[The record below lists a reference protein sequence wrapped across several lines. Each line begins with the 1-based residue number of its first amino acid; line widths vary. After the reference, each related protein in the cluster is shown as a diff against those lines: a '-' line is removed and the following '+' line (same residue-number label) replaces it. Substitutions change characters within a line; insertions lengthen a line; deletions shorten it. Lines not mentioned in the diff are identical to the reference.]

1 MLELRKIYCFPLCW
15 CSALAWADE
24 AVHDYRTQ
32 SSPTMA
38 RFYTVEDNGR
48 SVRDVVEV
56 AVIADPDA
64 RPSRVIVTG
73 RSRVKKK
80 AEPAKDRRVSL
91 KVSVE
96 SVYRDSFAEFRCERY
111 GFYYTSNGDCVVP
124 AWSFRST
131 VKKNTLGLLA
141 APVKN

>member
-1 MLELRKIYCFPLCW
+1 MLELRKICCFPLCW
-15 CSALAWADE
+15 CSAFAWADE

-48 SVRDVVEV
+48 SVRDVVQV

-64 RPSRVIVTG
+64 RPSRVVVTG

-80 AEPAKDRRVSL
+80 AEPAKDRRVSV

-96 SVYRDSFAEFRCERY
+96 SVYRDSFAESRCTRY
-111 GFYYTSNGDCVVP
+111 GFYYTSKGDCVMP
-124 AWSFRST
+124 AWSSRPPMR
-131 VKKNTLGLLA
+131 KNTLGLMA
-141 APVKN
+141 VPGKQ